1 MRKIDFI
8 YKNFNPLV
16 FSQHIKKY
24 NVDYSIKLTQL
35 ILKSVKDIDEIKN
48 EINLHEFTKLGDNL
62 IYKKFV
68 KKYKNYN
75 HKDIEEYFIK
85 KHNILNNSFYDEDLS
100 YLLDEHIWCGEFFRK
115 FKKFF
120 EIIHYFQIDYKDYD
134 RIYMNFYCLF
144 IKTLNKYYLFRY
156 EYQEGVEEQ
165 KSLVKTF
172 KRRPTRT
179 ELIKFININTHH
191 ESFIKKETIRLNE
204 IKIFKYDKSDNQ
216 LYSEGYKLKHKIIPH
231 FKSEEEYFNYHNTKG
246 DYSIASSFALSNPE
260 KYFHRYFKNGEGVS
274 SYLTP
279 SSGKIKEKIS
289 SNKFFNFVMSNKLNY
304 QSNIKFIEKIIYSYD
319 DLEDFLKY
327 IPKNIQESKSLKEE
341 IRILRLFRVKNKKFI
356 VKVFKTNKD
365 KLPDLIK
372 SYMPSTIFEDPYLM
386 IELIKLDINS
396 IADISKKL
404 KKNKKFMSKVKKLL
418 DEK

>member
-165 KSLVKTF
+165 KSL
-172 KRRPTRT
+172 
-179 ELIKFININTHH
+179 IKN
-191 ESFIKKETIRLNE
+191 
-204 IKIFKYDKSDNQ
+204 
-216 LYSEGYKLKHKIIPH
+216 
-231 FKSEEEYFNYHNTKG
+231 
-246 DYSIASSFALSNPE
+246 
-260 KYFHRYFKNGEGVS
+260 
-274 SYLTP
+274 
-279 SSGKIKEKIS
+279 
-289 SNKFFNFVMSNKLNY
+289 
-304 QSNIKFIEKIIYSYD
+304 
-319 DLEDFLKY
+319 
-327 IPKNIQESKSLKEE
+327 
-341 IRILRLFRVKNKKFI
+341 
-356 VKVFKTNKD
+356 
-365 KLPDLIK
+365 
-372 SYMPSTIFEDPYLM
+372 
-386 IELIKLDINS
+386 
-396 IADISKKL
+396 
-404 KKNKKFMSKVKKLL
+404 
-418 DEK
+418 